1 VAKERI
7 EKTLITL
14 DEEEVRLVLLL
25 AQRNDPDE
33 ILQFVTRV
41 IAKKVEAALRRRC
54 G

>member
-1 VAKERI
+1 MTKERI

-14 DEEEVRLVLLL
+14 DEKEVREALLL
-25 AQRNDPDE
+25 ARCNDPDE
-33 ILQFVTRV
+33 ILKFVTLV